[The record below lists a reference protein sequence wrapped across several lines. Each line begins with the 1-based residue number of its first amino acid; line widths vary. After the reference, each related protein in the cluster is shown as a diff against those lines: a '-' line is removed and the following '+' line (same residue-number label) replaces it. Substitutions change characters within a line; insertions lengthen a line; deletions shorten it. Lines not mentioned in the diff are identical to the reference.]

1 MVWFRLCHLV
11 NIKLWTNINFFS
23 ILGVLLGSP
32 YRNKIGKIIL
42 QNVQVVFFS
51 HYCTYSHL
59 HYSYALCNLLVR
71 YLIVRYKLASPPDL
85 SCNTFYLVDDLCLNF
100 IGLLVLFW
108 LWKRSCWRILEKWKE
123 REMEYWSMIRIMFL
137 DEKSKNSWMMYTM
150 TLLLRRSPSKIGST
164 SFKVV
169 ERYQNSWDSRLFK
182 KPLAWFEDLR
192 KTQFLGGLKKLEDCW
207 AKCDVLKENCV
218 EE

>member
-123 REMEYWSMIRIMFL
+123 RERW
-137 DEKSKNSWMMYTM
+137 N
-150 TLLLRRSPSKIGST
+150 IG
-164 SFKVV
+164 
-169 ERYQNSWDSRLFK
+169 R
-182 KPLAWFEDLR
+182 WFESCFWMKNRRTLEWCIQWPFCFEGAR
-192 KTQFLGGLKKLEDCW
+192 QKSVQRVSKLLNVTKIAEIVGFSRNRWPGLKTFGKR
-207 AKCDVLKENCV
+207 NF
-218 EE
+218 